1 MKINWKLRLRNKV
14 TLIALI
20 TLTVNFIYSFLA
32 EMGITPKIDS
42 GTILQFA
49 DYLIKLLAILGVIVD
64 PTTEGV
70 KDSELALNRE

>member
-42 GTILQFA
+42 GIILQFA

>member
-32 EMGITPKIDS
+32 EMDITPKIDS

-70 KDSELALNRE
+70 KDSELALNRK